1 MPGSK
6 ASHAESAS
14 TIVEEENTR
23 KDNGSGKGFKLRI
36 FQAPKSGRVIQR
48 IDILRE
54 GWSNRVFKDL
64 NSKVDNPHFPHFP
77 SVQSPCPLIYKFEAR
92 KLTFHRK

>member
-64 NSKVDNPHFPHFP
+64 DSKVRPAP
-77 SVQSPCPLIYKFEAR
+77 SLLIPPVR
-92 KLTFHRK
+92 NLCGH